1 MTRKT
6 TLIIIVLENT
16 TEKEEQ
22 QIIKQIKNNPKIKEI
37 RKLSADL

>member
-22 QIIKQIKNNPKIKEI
+22 QIIEQIKTHPKIKEI
-37 RKLSADL
+37 RKPTTNL